1 MKPKTQI
8 FKLNERDDLNLEII
22 VTKLGVTKQDFLEKL
37 VKKEISKSLAE
48 LKTQYAPEGSKL
60 AEKTSKLA

>member
-22 VTKLGVTKQDFLEKL
+22 VTKLGLTKQDFLEKL
-37 VKKEISKSLAE
+37 VKTEIAKGLVE
-48 LKTQYAPEGSKL
+48 LKAQYAPEGSKL
-60 AEKTSKLA
+60 PQKTIKST

>member
-60 AEKTSKLA
+60 ALKSSKLA

>member
-22 VTKLGVTKQDFLEKL
+22 VTKLGLTKQDFLEKL
-37 VKKEISKSLAE
+37 VKTEIAKGLGE
-48 LKTQYAPEGSKL
+48 LKAQYAPEGSKL
-60 AEKTSKLA
+60 PQKTIKST

>member
-37 VKKEISKSLAE
+37 VKQEIGKSMVE
-48 LKTQYAPEGSKL
+48 LREIYAPEGSKL
-60 AEKTSKLA
+60 ALKTSKLA

>member
-37 VKKEISKSLAE
+37 VKAEIAKGYRELA
-48 LKTQYAPEGSKL
+48 KIFAPEGSKL
-60 AEKTSKLA
+60 TSKPIKST

>member
-22 VTKLGVTKQDFLEKL
+22 LAKLGVTKQDFLEKL
-37 VKKEISKSLAE
+37 VKQEISKSLAE

-60 AEKTSKLA
+60 AQKTSKLA

>member
-60 AEKTSKLA
+60 AQKPSKLA

>member
-37 VKKEISKSLAE
+37 VKQEIGKSMVE
-48 LKTQYAPEGSKL
+48 LREIYAPEAPKLALKSSKL
-60 AEKTSKLA
+60 A

>member
-37 VKKEISKSLAE
+37 VKTEIAKGYRELA
-48 LKTQYAPEGSKL
+48 KIYAPKNIET
-60 AEKTSKLA
+60 AP